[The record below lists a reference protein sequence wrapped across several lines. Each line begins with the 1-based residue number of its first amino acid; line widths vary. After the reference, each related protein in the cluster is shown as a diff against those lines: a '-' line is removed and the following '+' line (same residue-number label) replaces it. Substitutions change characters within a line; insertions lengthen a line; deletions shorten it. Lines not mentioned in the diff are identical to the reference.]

1 MEAAARAGDPAALA
15 ALDRFAWWV
24 ALGLVNVINIL
35 DPEVVVLGGGAA
47 AVLDL
52 ALAPIERH
60 LAELIYSPDHRNLP
74 RIVPAALGEQA
85 GAIGAAL
92 LAAAEQPR
100 TAVA

>member
-1 MEAAARAGDPAALA
+1 M
-15 ALDRFAWWV
+15 
-24 ALGLVNVINIL
+24 INIL

-52 ALAPIERH
+52 TLAPIERH
-60 LAELIYSPDHRNLP
+60 LSELIYAADHRELP

-92 LAAAEQPR
+92 GR
-100 TAVA
+100 R